1 MSLQF
6 ENIILE
12 HEGPVAWIRLNR
24 PDALNAFAD
33 NMRDE
38 LLHALMDAQQ
48 REDNRVVVITGVGR
62 AFCAGG
68 DVKRMVELK
77 AEASDFGPVRA
88 NMESGASVVR
98 LIYEMGR
105 PVIAMVNGIAAG
117 AGCNLALACDL
128 RVAGE
133 SAKFVQSFVKVGLH
147 PDWGGSYF
155 LPRIVGSARALELLW
170 TGRTVEAEEAA
181 SIGLVNRLLPQAQLE
196 DATRRLAQQL
206 ADAPASV
213 LRLCKLAVDQSGQFD
228 LEGMLEFEMEGQ
240 AHCWAAP
247 ESGEGL
253 RAFAEKRK
261 PDFRR

>member
-12 HEGPVAWIRLNR
+12 HEGPIAWIRLNR
-24 PDALNAFAD
+24 PEALNAFAD

-38 LLHALMDAQQ
+38 LLQALLDAQQ
-48 REDNRVVVITGVGR
+48 REDNRVVVITGSGR

-77 AEASDFGPVRA
+77 AQGSDFGPVRA
-88 NMESGASVVR
+88 NMESGAAVVR
-98 LIYEMGR
+98 LIHEMDR
-105 PVIAMVNGIAAG
+105 PVVAMVNGIAAG

-128 RVAGE
+128 RIASE
-133 SAKFVQSFVKVGLH
+133 NAKFAQSFVKVGLH

-170 TGRTVEAEEAA
+170 SGRTVEAEEAL
-181 SIGLVNRLLPQAQLE
+181 SMGLVNRLLPAARLE
-196 DATRRLAQQL
+196 EATRVLAQQL

-240 AHCWAAP
+240 AQCWAAP

-253 RAFAEKRK
+253 RAFSEKRK
-261 PDFRR
+261 ADFRS